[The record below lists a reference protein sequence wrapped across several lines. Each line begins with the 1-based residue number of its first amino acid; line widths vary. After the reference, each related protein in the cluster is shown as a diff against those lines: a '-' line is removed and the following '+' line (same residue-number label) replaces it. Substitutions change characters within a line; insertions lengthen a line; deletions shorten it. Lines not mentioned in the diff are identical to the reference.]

1 MILSCILKRLQNQ
14 LKIEE
19 LVRNVIF
26 MHQYTETRIFLLK
39 PKPSFLHVKI
49 DILQMQDEDLIRKW
63 FNLGYVRLSI
73 EINGVLFANCNSL
86 LFSYNIKYAN
96 ACWVKMPWGYHS
108 KWCSQLMKTE
118 LYFLCCGS
126 QLIPSFWWEHQQ

>member
-49 DILQMQDEDLIRKW
+49 DILQMQDEDLIRK
-63 FNLGYVRLSI
+63 
-73 EINGVLFANCNSL
+73 
-86 LFSYNIKYAN
+86 
-96 ACWVKMPWGYHS
+96 
-108 KWCSQLMKTE
+108 
-118 LYFLCCGS
+118 
-126 QLIPSFWWEHQQ
+126 